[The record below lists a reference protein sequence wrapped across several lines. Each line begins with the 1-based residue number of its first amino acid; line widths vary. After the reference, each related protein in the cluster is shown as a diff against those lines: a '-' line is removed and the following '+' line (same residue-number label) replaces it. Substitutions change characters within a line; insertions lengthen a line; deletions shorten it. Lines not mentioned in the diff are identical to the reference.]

1 MLLVTMVVLEQ
12 SADNYGGAIYVGGY
26 SSLSFLGTSNN
37 TARYGGVISVYDN
50 GVLIFNGIKQ
60 LK

>member
-1 MLLVTMVVLEQ
+1 MVVLEQ